1 MRKRIL
7 VIALSYL
14 VGISSVPE
22 VVLAS
27 SLNEAGQ
34 EDAISQTEEETVYLK
49 YVKEMPNE
57 EGKLELCPQSEDESC
72 SAHQE
77 EEYYLSKESKAAIEE
92 LDIAGLENRDSNV
105 QEAVEGSFTYQVEDG
120 KAYLIS
126 YDGED
131 EDLVVPSTLGGY
143 PLERIN
149 QGAFDRKNNLKS
161 ITFSEGIKSM
171 GIEGIYMCEN
181 LESVYFPS
189 TFMSGINISNRG
201 IGGMILWCE
210 KLTTIAVSEDNENLC
225 VYEGALYTKDMKT
238 LMLFPSAARRE
249 IFQIPD
255 GVEAVGDHAFYH
267 NRYVKEVIMPDTVT
281 YIGYWA
287 FCNAAS
293 LEKINISENCEMI
306 GQFAIQGTQITRLH
320 IPASVTWIMSAAINC
335 SLKLEEITVDENNLV
350 YHSHGGIVFED
361 RCLCLSTS
369 EDGRV
374 L

>member
-57 EGKLELCPQSEDESC
+57 EGKPELCLQSEDESC

-131 EDLVVPSTLGGY
+131 EDLVVPSTLG
-143 PLERIN
+143 
-149 QGAFDRKNNLKS
+149 D
-161 ITFSEGIKSM
+161 
-171 GIEGIYMCEN
+171 
-181 LESVYFPS
+181 
-189 TFMSGINISNRG
+189 
-201 IGGMILWCE
+201 ILW
-210 KLTTIAVSEDNENLC
+210 
-225 VYEGALYTKDMKT
+225 
-238 LMLFPSAARRE
+238 RE
-249 IFQIPD
+249 LIK
-255 GVEAVGDHAFYH
+255 GLL
-267 NRYVKEVIMPDTVT
+267 
-281 YIGYWA
+281 IG
-287 FCNAAS
+287 
-293 LEKINISENCEMI
+293 KII
-306 GQFAIQGTQITRLH
+306 
-320 IPASVTWIMSAAINC
+320 
-335 SLKLEEITVDENNLV
+335 
-350 YHSHGGIVFED
+350 
-361 RCLCLSTS
+361 
-369 EDGRV
+369 
-374 L
+374 